1 FILSDHCLAVEVLR
15 HGYRWYEFPH
25 GYRRHDIPRNWRLC
39 RFCQMDIEDEVHA
52 TLVCTSN
59 PRLTPLRADFLRAI
73 FDLHPPL
80 RALALSL
87 SAEEF
92 LRHIVLERRIV
103 SRVARFVYD
112 VLQIF
117 DAKEVWVPPREFVL
131 NGN

>member
-1 FILSDHCLAVEVLR
+1 
-15 HGYRWYEFPH
+15 
-25 GYRRHDIPRNWRLC
+25 DIPREWRLC
-39 RFCQMDIEDEVHA
+39 RFFCQMDVEDEVHA

-59 PRLTPLRADFLRAI
+59 PLLTPLRAEFLRAI

-80 RALALSL
+80 RAMATSL

-103 SRVARFVYD
+103 GRVARFVYD

-117 DAKEVWVPPREFVL
+117 STEELWVPP
-131 NGN
+131 